1 MIFLYEN
8 GILYIRFYRGCAMAV
23 SYNKL
28 WKLLIDKNMSKTDL
42 RLKADI
48 GTATLAKLGKNQP
61 VSMDVLM
68 RICRVLSC
76 NIADVMD
83 ILPSEDK

>member
-1 MIFLYEN
+1 
-8 GILYIRFYRGCAMAV
+8 MAV

-28 WKLLIDKNMSKTDL
+28 WKLLVDKNMNKTDL
-42 RLKADI
+42 RVKADI

-61 VSMDVLM
+61 VSMDVM
-68 RICRVLSC
+68 MKICGVLNC

-83 ILPSEDK
+83 IISSEVQ

>member
-1 MIFLYEN
+1 
-8 GILYIRFYRGCAMAV
+8 MAV

-28 WKLLIDKNMSKTDL
+28 WKLLVDRNMNKTDL
-42 RLKADI
+42 RVKADI

-61 VSMDVLM
+61 VSMDVM
-68 RICRVLSC
+68 MKICGVLNC

-83 ILPSEDK
+83 IIPAEVD

>member
-1 MIFLYEN
+1 MS
-8 GILYIRFYRGCAMAV
+8 V

-28 WKLLIDKNMSKTDL
+28 WKLLVDKNMNKTDL
-42 RLKADI
+42 RVKADI

-61 VSMDVLM
+61 VSMDVM
-68 RICRVLSC
+68 MKICGVLNC

-83 ILPSEDK
+83 IIPTEVQ

>member
-1 MIFLYEN
+1 
-8 GILYIRFYRGCAMAV
+8 MAV
-23 SYNKL
+23 NYNKL
-28 WKLLIDKNMSKTDL
+28 WKLLIDKKMTKTDL

-61 VSMDVLM
+61 VSMDVIIK
-68 RICRVLSC
+68 ICAALEC

-83 ILPSEDK
+83 IIPAESNV

>member
-1 MIFLYEN
+1 
-8 GILYIRFYRGCAMAV
+8 MAV

-28 WKLLIDKNMSKTDL
+28 WKLLVDKHMNKTDL
-42 RLKADI
+42 RVKADI

-61 VSMDVLM
+61 VSMDVM
-68 RICRVLSC
+68 MKICGVLNC

-83 ILPSEDK
+83 IIPAEVQ

>member
-1 MIFLYEN
+1 
-8 GILYIRFYRGCAMAV
+8 MAV

-28 WKLLIDKNMSKTDL
+28 WKLLVDKNMNKTDL
-42 RLKADI
+42 RVKADI

-61 VSMDVLM
+61 VSMDVM
-68 RICRVLSC
+68 MKICGALNC

-83 ILPSEDK
+83 IILSEAR

>member
-1 MIFLYEN
+1 
-8 GILYIRFYRGCAMAV
+8 MAV

-28 WKLLIDKNMSKTDL
+28 WKFLVDKNMNKTDL
-42 RLKADI
+42 RVKADI

-61 VSMDVLM
+61 VSMDVM
-68 RICRVLSC
+68 MKICGVLNC

-83 ILPSEDK
+83 IIPTEVQ

>member
-1 MIFLYEN
+1 
-8 GILYIRFYRGCAMAV
+8 MAV

-48 GTATLAKLGKNQP
+48 GTATLAKLGKNQT

-68 RICRVLSC
+68 RICEVLSC
-76 NIADVMD
+76 NISD
-83 ILPSEDK
+83 IVDIIPAEGMK

>member
-1 MIFLYEN
+1 
-8 GILYIRFYRGCAMAV
+8 MAV

-28 WKLLIDKNMSKTDL
+28 WKLLVDKNMNKTDL
-42 RLKADI
+42 RVKADI

-61 VSMDVLM
+61 VSMDVM
-68 RICRVLSC
+68 MKICGVLNC

-83 ILPSEDK
+83 IIPLEVQ

>member
-1 MIFLYEN
+1 
-8 GILYIRFYRGCAMAV
+8 MAV

-28 WKLLIDKNMSKTDL
+28 WKLLVDKHMNKTDL
-42 RLKADI
+42 RVKADI

-61 VSMDVLM
+61 VSMDVM
-68 RICRVLSC
+68 MKICGVLNC

-83 ILPSEDK
+83 IIPTEVQ

>member
-1 MIFLYEN
+1 
-8 GILYIRFYRGCAMAV
+8 MAV
-23 SYNKL
+23 SYSKL
-28 WKLLIDKNMSKTDL
+28 WKLLIDKNMNKTDL

-61 VSMDVLM
+61 VSMDVIM
-68 RICRVLSC
+68 KICAVLEC

-83 ILPSEDK
+83 VIPAEIKV

>member
-1 MIFLYEN
+1 
-8 GILYIRFYRGCAMAV
+8 MAV

-28 WKLLIDKNMSKTDL
+28 WKLLVDKRMSKTDL
-42 RLKADI
+42 RIKADI
-48 GTATLAKLGKNQP
+48 GTATLAKLGKNQT

-68 RICRVLSC
+68 KICGVLNC

-83 ILPSEDK
+83 IVPTEEK

>member
-1 MIFLYEN
+1 
-8 GILYIRFYRGCAMAV
+8 MAV
-23 SYNKL
+23 SYSKL
-28 WKLLIDKNMSKTDL
+28 WKLLIDKNMNKTDL

-61 VSMDVLM
+61 VSMDVIM
-68 RICRVLSC
+68 KICAVLEC

-83 ILPSEDK
+83 VIPAESNV

>member
-1 MIFLYEN
+1 
-8 GILYIRFYRGCAMAV
+8 MAV

-28 WKLLIDKNMSKTDL
+28 WKLLIDNNMNKTDL
-42 RLKADI
+42 RVKADI

-61 VSMDVLM
+61 VSMDVML
-68 RICRVLSC
+68 RICAVFSC

-83 ILPSEDK
+83 VVPEENV

>member
-1 MIFLYEN
+1 
-8 GILYIRFYRGCAMAV
+8 MAV

-28 WKLLIDKNMSKTDL
+28 WKLLVDKNMNKTDL
-42 RLKADI
+42 RVKADI

-61 VSMDVLM
+61 VSMDVM
-68 RICRVLSC
+68 MKICGVHNC

-83 ILPSEDK
+83 IIPTEVQ

>member
-1 MIFLYEN
+1 
-8 GILYIRFYRGCAMAV
+8 MAV

-28 WKLLIDKNMSKTDL
+28 WKLLVDKNMNKTDL
-42 RLKADI
+42 RVKADI

-61 VSMDVLM
+61 VSMDVM
-68 RICRVLSC
+68 MKICGVLNC

-83 ILPSEDK
+83 IIPTEVQ

>member
-1 MIFLYEN
+1 
-8 GILYIRFYRGCAMAV
+8 MAV

-28 WKLLIDKNMSKTDL
+28 WKLLVDRNMNKTDL
-42 RLKADI
+42 RVKADI

-61 VSMDVLM
+61 VSMDVM
-68 RICRVLSC
+68 MKICGVLSC

-83 ILPSEDK
+83 IVPAEVE

>member
-1 MIFLYEN
+1 
-8 GILYIRFYRGCAMAV
+8 MAV

-28 WKLLIDKNMSKTDL
+28 WKLLVDKHMNKTDL
-42 RLKADI
+42 RVKAYI

-61 VSMDVLM
+61 VSMDVM
-68 RICRVLSC
+68 MKICGVLNC

-83 ILPSEDK
+83 IIPTEVQ